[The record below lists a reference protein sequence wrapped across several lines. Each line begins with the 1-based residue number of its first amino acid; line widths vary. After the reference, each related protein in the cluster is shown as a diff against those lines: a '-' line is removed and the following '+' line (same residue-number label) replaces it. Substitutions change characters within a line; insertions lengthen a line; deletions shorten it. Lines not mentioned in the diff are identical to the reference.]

1 MDSRTI
7 PNDCIEARKALVR
20 RYYDEMWNRWN
31 FAVADE
37 LISESISFRG
47 SLGVSVKGRDEF
59 KGYMSTV
66 QRAFPDF
73 HNHIE
78 ELIAEEEK
86 VVARLTYI
94 GTHQGTLFGIEPTGK
109 KVSYAGIAIF
119 RISAHCVAEGWV
131 LGDRHGLR
139 EQLMQ

>member
-1 MDSRTI
+1 MDGRPI
-7 PNDCIEARKALVR
+7 PNDCIESRKALVR

-59 KGYMSTV
+59 KEYMRTV

-73 HNHIE
+73 HNQIE

-86 VVARLTYI
+86 MVARLTYT

-109 KVSYAGIAIF
+109 KVSYAGVAIF
-119 RISAHCVAEGWV
+119 RISAH
-131 LGDRHGLR
+131 
-139 EQLMQ
+139 